1 MAAAKT
7 SADSGKIELVILELL
22 TQRRAGKTICPSEA
36 ARRIAELAGSPER
49 WRDWMTRTRATAIS
63 MARRGTISILQRGK
77 RVDPA
82 AVRGAIRLGL
92 P

>member
-1 MAAAKT
+1 MPEEYV
-7 SADSGKIELVILELL
+7 SDIELVILQMLAE
-22 TQRRAGKTICPSEA
+22 RGAGKTICPSEA

-49 WRDWMTRTRATAIS
+49 WRSWMNRTRVTAAL
-63 MARRGTISILQRGK
+63 MARRGALVILQRGK

-82 AVRGAIRLGL
+82 AARGAIRLGL

>member
-1 MAAAKT
+1 
-7 SADSGKIELVILELL
+7 VLL
-22 TQRRAGKTICPSEA
+22 GERGAGKTICPSEA
-36 ARRIAELAGSPER
+36 ARRMAELAGSPER
-49 WRDWMTRTRATAIS
+49 WRDWINQTRVTATA
-63 MARRGTISILQRGK
+63 MASRGMLVVLQRGE